1 MSKNLKFY
9 TIDTEYIKYL
19 RNIDNRVADTSIE
32 NKKEK
37 RKFIGILLKIDNKNY
52 LAPLSSKKEKFL
64 KMKNSID
71 FIKINSG
78 LEGAINLNNMIP
90 VYNQFISEYKVE
102 EELDVK
108 YKKLV
113 QNQLS
118 WCNEEINKKKILES
132 ALELYELIEKLH
144 ENNSDKLNE
153 SKKLS
158 GLKERCCNFK
168 LLEEKSLD
176 YHKGIQ
182 YNCLT
187 GNRINIELHSSGEN
201 KWIAKKDI
209 EKFEIEKKEEAK
221 EITDEDRLQCQC
233 GGCLVVEKI
242 TKEYKIKN
250 NNECIIEDI
259 PILQCSNCKKEVP
272 NFSLF
277 VKEVIK
283 SSLQVLE
290 ESSIGN
296 KKFNKKF
303 ITFFNIFI
311 KHLKLT
317 YHIKPKLPFK
327 YDILDYYVIPGLFRE
342 YNIGFLTPVFFDL
355 KVLDRY
361 LDNQEYELELK
372 SGSYYTL
379 WKKEEESFAISFGI
393 NGNQRV
399 IMWLGDILELPEK
412 EQYYLLAYNVESDH
426 NLKSEF
432 YNAQILVEWGSES
445 KEGNIFK
452 IISQINKKI
461 KEKYSV
467 NLTTLEKETLFYY
480 SQLHIP
486 IKNTKK
492 EFESLINI
500 LNKILVENIDVVSIK
515 KILETKKEIN
525 IKSSG
530 SLKLLAKL
538 IYYICNF
545 NTYDEAETFLSP
557 LFCLYNLRIAADHL
571 LSTESEM
578 EKLGKSLTK
587 LNIPEEERENYSY
600 IYQELVSQ
608 LEEIFISI
616 NQRI

>member
-176 YHKGIQ
+176 YCKENQ

-187 GNRINIELHSSGEN
+187 GNKINIELHSSGEN

-209 EKFEIEKKEEAK
+209 EKFEIEKKEDAK
-221 EITDEDRLQCQC
+221 EITADIYLKISEKELKEHIKNKENEETKNLSGEEKLYQIPITYYNISDL
-233 GGCLVVEKI
+233 KI
-242 TKEYKIKN
+242 TKE
-250 NNECIIEDI
+250 IE
-259 PILQCSNCKKEVP
+259 QKFVP
-272 NFSLF
+272 M
-277 VKEVIK
+277 K
-283 SSLQVLE
+283 
-290 ESSIGN
+290 
-296 KKFNKKF
+296 
-303 ITFFNIFI
+303 
-311 KHLKLT
+311 
-317 YHIKPKLPFK
+317 
-327 YDILDYYVIPGLFRE
+327 
-342 YNIGFLTPVFFDL
+342 
-355 KVLDRY
+355 
-361 LDNQEYELELK
+361 
-372 SGSYYTL
+372 
-379 WKKEEESFAISFGI
+379 
-393 NGNQRV
+393 
-399 IMWLGDILELPEK
+399 EK
-412 EQYYLLAYNVESDH
+412 EKPQEIE
-426 NLKSEF
+426 KSKG
-432 YNAQILVEWGSES
+432 QGIG
-445 KEGNIFK
+445 
-452 IISQINKKI
+452 
-461 KEKYSV
+461 
-467 NLTTLEKETLFYY
+467 
-480 SQLHIP
+480 
-486 IKNTKK
+486 
-492 EFESLINI
+492 
-500 LNKILVENIDVVSIK
+500 D
-515 KILETKKEIN
+515 
-525 IKSSG
+525 
-530 SLKLLAKL
+530 
-538 IYYICNF
+538 
-545 NTYDEAETFLSP
+545 
-557 LFCLYNLRIAADHL
+557 
-571 LSTESEM
+571 
-578 EKLGKSLTK
+578 
-587 LNIPEEERENYSY
+587 
-600 IYQELVSQ
+600 
-608 LEEIFISI
+608 
-616 NQRI
+616 

>member
-144 ENNSDKLNE
+144 ENNSDKLNK

-176 YHKGIQ
+176 YCKENQ

-187 GNRINIELHSSGEN
+187 GNKINIELHSSGEN

-221 EITDEDRLQCQC
+221 EITA
-233 GGCLVVEKI
+233 
-242 TKEYKIKN
+242 
-250 NNECIIEDI
+250 DI
-259 PILQCSNCKKEVP
+259 YLKM
-272 NFSLF
+272 
-277 VKEVIK
+277 
-283 SSLQVLE
+283 
-290 ESSIGN
+290 
-296 KKFNKKF
+296 
-303 ITFFNIFI
+303 
-311 KHLKLT
+311 LKL
-317 YHIKPKLPFK
+317 
-327 YDILDYYVIPGLFRE
+327 
-342 YNIGFLTPVFFDL
+342 
-355 KVLDRY
+355 
-361 LDNQEYELELK
+361 
-372 SGSYYTL
+372 
-379 WKKEEESFAISFGI
+379 
-393 NGNQRV
+393 
-399 IMWLGDILELPEK
+399 
-412 EQYYLLAYNVESDH
+412 
-426 NLKSEF
+426 
-432 YNAQILVEWGSES
+432 
-445 KEGNIFK
+445 
-452 IISQINKKI
+452 
-461 KEKYSV
+461 
-467 NLTTLEKETLFYY
+467 
-480 SQLHIP
+480 
-486 IKNTKK
+486 
-492 EFESLINI
+492 I
-500 LNKILVENIDVVSIK
+500 LNKI
-515 KILETKKEIN
+515 
-525 IKSSG
+525 
-530 SLKLLAKL
+530 
-538 IYYICNF
+538 
-545 NTYDEAETFLSP
+545 
-557 LFCLYNLRIAADHL
+557 
-571 LSTESEM
+571 
-578 EKLGKSLTK
+578 
-587 LNIPEEERENYSY
+587 
-600 IYQELVSQ
+600 
-608 LEEIFISI
+608 
-616 NQRI
+616 